1 MKKFLLGYSD
11 LTFKTDWRTLY
22 CRYRIGRLKHQYWL
36 WNRKSQTKYLVDDYD
51 YRILKNCQSGTTV
64 FFASSAYYL
73 KDMFPEIVVV
83 ESHEVVKSFRQ
94 DVIISTR
101 NNISQHAPLADNFAV
116 VNNRGDQWFTP
127 DQMTDNMSY
136 YTAAM
141 KPGCRF
147 FYSFRD
153 TQIPKFNRLTIDQEK
168 FWLAWAQQLAQSHGL
183 HLAWHDIQFPKKQ
196 PDSNGEYHT
205 LENPD
210 TTNGNLK
217 FWFVYQGDPWT
228 IIE

>member
-1 MKKFLLGYSD
+1 
-11 LTFKTDWRTLY
+11 
-22 CRYRIGRLKHQYWL
+22 
-36 WNRKSQTKYLVDDYD
+36 
-51 YRILKNCQSGTTV
+51 
-64 FFASSAYYL
+64 
-73 KDMFPEIVVV
+73 
-83 ESHEVVKSFRQ
+83 VVKSFRQ

-101 NNISQHAPLADNFAV
+101 ANISQHAPPADNFAV

-127 DQMTDNMSY
+127 DQMTANMSY

-183 HLAWHDIQFPKKQ
+183 QLAWHDIQFPKKQ

-228 IIE
+228 ILD